1 MPDREHYSLGMAD
14 PRPTAAFALDP
25 AVRRRLQA
33 RNPRAVGF
41 DIAWTLL
48 GLGLAFGT
56 ALGSGRWWGQLLGAF
71 IAVAVQTRMAVL
83 MHEAAHG
90 LIAKTRPRN
99 DAIANWL
106 VVYPIGMTVA
116 RYRADHLPH
125 HTGLGTSVDRDFTTL
140 CVPPV
145 ETGLRASVI
154 GVLTGA
160 RHFKLLLKY
169 LGGSAADVV
178 ETSEEAA
185 SAAEPEAGG
194 GGVGRALWQIALFG
208 VCVWAAQPWTYFLV
222 WLLPLLTVGVGI
234 NELRTIVEHTPILPE
249 MSAGEARA
257 LTPITRTVRPGWF
270 GRHWIGALYFHLHH
284 EHHLFP
290 AVPYSR
296 LPELHRELVV
306 HGYYDSHPELL
317 CEGYGETLK
326 RLWRRY
332 EPKRAR
338 LRVSRAGDGGYVA
351 HRE

>member
-1 MPDREHYSLGMAD
+1 MVEARTSATPV
-14 PRPTAAFALDP
+14 LDP
-25 AVRRRLQA
+25 AVRRRLQV
-33 RNPRAVGF
+33 RNPRAVGL

-48 GLGLAFGT
+48 GLGLAFGI

-90 LIAKTRPRN
+90 LIAKMRRRN

-125 HTGLGTSVDRDFTTL
+125 HTGLGTSADRDFTTL

-145 ETGLRASVI
+145 EAGLRASVL
-154 GVLTGA
+154 GVLTGS

-169 LGGSAADVV
+169 AGGSSGDDV
-178 ETSEEAA
+178 EAGEEAPPA
-185 SAAEPEAGG
+185 SQERTGG
-194 GGVGRALWQIALFG
+194 GVVGRALWQVALLG
-208 VCVWAAQPWTYFLV
+208 VCVGASQPWTYFIV
-222 WLLPLLTVGVGI
+222 WLLPLLTVGVAI

-249 MSAGEARA
+249 MSAGESRP
-257 LTPITRTVRPGWF
+257 LTPVTRTVRPGWF
-270 GRHWIGALYFHLHH
+270 GRYWIGALYFHLHH

-296 LPELHRELVV
+296 LPELHRELVAQ
-306 HGYYDSHPELL
+306 GYYASNSDLL
-317 CEGYGETLK
+317 CDGYGDTLK
-326 RLWRRY
+326 RLWQRY

-338 LRVSRAGDGGYVA
+338 LRVACAEDGSYTA
-351 HRE
+351 RRE